1 VNCAD
6 CGFSLAKE
14 EVGDSDLLA
23 VEMASLETT
32 GRCYACAFVRRLEQR
47 IDELRGEVECQTN
60 EG

>member
-1 VNCAD
+1 MTCQD

-14 EVGDSDLLA
+14 EVGDSANSRAEL
-23 VEMASLETT
+23 ASLETT

-60 EG
+60 ED